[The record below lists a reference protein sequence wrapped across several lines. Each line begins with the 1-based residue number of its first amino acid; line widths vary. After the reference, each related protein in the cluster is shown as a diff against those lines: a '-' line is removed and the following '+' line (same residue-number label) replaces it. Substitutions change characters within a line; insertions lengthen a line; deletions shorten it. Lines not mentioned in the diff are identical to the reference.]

1 MIGYKT
7 TATSSTLPP
16 LRDDGVPLL
25 GNFRQFRANQLKF
38 WLETGQ
44 MGPLVRVRFG
54 PRESVRSKTPGRKNT
69 K

>member
-1 MIGYKT
+1 MIRYKT
-7 TATSSTLPP
+7 TTARATLPP

-25 GNFRQFRANQLKF
+25 GNFRQFRADQLKF
-38 WLETGQ
+38 WLDTGR

-54 PRESVRSKTPGRKNT
+54 PRESVRSLRPGRKNT